1 MPVASPSPGD
11 RRRLIVCFPA
21 MFDAIQQVKFIG
33 LTLYYIPD
41 ISVTSY
47 GFWIAYLAACRATGA
62 FASVTGVQ

>member
-11 RRRLIVCFPA
+11 RRRLFVCFPA

-47 GFWIAYLAACRATGA
+47 GFWIAYFAACRATGA